1 MRQVKLW
8 WVETLSRRHALS
20 ETALLKTPL
29 HRLHLELGA
38 KMVGFAGYDMPVQYP
53 MGVLEEHKH
62 CRNAAGLF
70 DVSHMGQVR
79 LEGSGAA
86 VALEKIVPAD
96 VQGLEKDRMRY
107 TMFTSDSG
115 GVLDDLIVLNRG
127 DHLFLVVN
135 AACKHE
141 DLALM
146 REHLSGLK
154 ISYLENRALLALQ
167 GPKAVNVMSRIAPNA
182 AEMPFMS
189 ATEFE
194 IAGFKC
200 LVTRSGYTG
209 EDGFEIGLE
218 NNGAEAVA
226 RFLLDQE
233 EVAPIGLGARDSLR
247 LEAGLCL
254 YGHDLDQHTSP
265 IEAGLAWTIGNR
277 RRKDGGFRGYDRINR
292 ELTHKPSRRR
302 VGIRPDGRVIARE
315 GVEIQADG
323 HTIGTVT
330 SGGFGP
336 SSECPI
342 AMGYV
347 ASEFATI
354 GRKVE
359 LLVRGQARPGE
370 IVKLPFHPHRYFKG

>member
-1 MRQVKLW
+1 
-8 WVETLSRRHALS
+8 
-20 ETALLKTPL
+20 
-29 HRLHLELGA
+29 
-38 KMVGFAGYDMPVQYP
+38 MVGFAGYDMPVQYP

-79 LEGSGAA
+79 LEGSNAA

-146 REHLSGLK
+146 KEHLRGLK

-167 GPKAVNVMSRIAPNA
+167 GPKAVTVMSRIAPNA

-194 IAGFKC
+194 IAGFNC

-254 YGHDLDQHTSP
+254 YGHDLDQNTSP

-277 RRKDGGFRGYDRINR
+277 RRKDGGFQGYDRINR

-315 GVEIQADG
+315 GVEIQVDG

-347 ASEFATI
+347 ASEFATV